1 MSDHTDDGEEDGDPR
16 VPPMTLCRTYRSGH
30 QTHWIM
36 WKRHRGEVERGV
48 VLGFEEDLVVVRCAD
63 GTTRRW
69 WHHQPLRL
77 RAAVEAFGAD
87 VELIP
92 GLPALVCSGYWF
104 SCRQG
109 APDDTSSCVML
120 LPRTDKAL
128 HEVLSGE
135 PWRAQPAVVLRTDG
149 TVLTLRRTYD
159 DATGT
164 VGLSLEVPNAAPDSV
179 SRRPGVFGTWA
190 ASTAGTATLSVRF
203 PATGALAR
211 HRTALTARAGVDL
224 VRTAL
229 GDLAAGAP
237 LALVPGGRVRPADT
251 ALPVIQ
257 DSLLWDLPGWDLS
270 HEVNGTTAQ
279 WEPLASIVI
288 APGVDEHLGTG
299 LRFEAT
305 LATSAPAGTRS
316 VEPAA
321 YDYAFGRWTRAGTGL
336 RHTTFL
342 SDDLL
347 AVVDD
352 FPASAAL
359 LSTVVRGIRS
369 QVEDRMFWP

>member
-1 MSDHTDDGEEDGDPR
+1 VSDHTDDSDEDGDPR
-16 VPPMTLCRTYRSGH
+16 VPPMTLCQTYRAGH

-36 WKRHRGEVERGV
+36 WKRHRGEVEPGV

-77 RAAVEAFGAD
+77 RAAVEAFGTD

-104 SCRQG
+104 YCREG
-109 APDDTSSCVML
+109 APDATSGCLMA

-128 HEVLSGE
+128 HDLLTGE

-164 VGLSLEVPNAAPDSV
+164 VGLSLEVPDVAPDSV
-179 SRRPGVFGTWA
+179 SRGPGAFGTWA
-190 ASTAGTATLSVRF
+190 AGTAGGATLSVQF

-211 HRTALTARAGVDL
+211 HRTALTARAAVDL

-237 LALVPGGRVRPADT
+237 LALVPDGGFRPADT
-251 ALPVIQ
+251 ALPVLQ
-257 DSLLWDLPGWDLS
+257 DSLLWDLPGWSLS
-270 HEVNGTTAQ
+270 HEVNATTAQ
-279 WEPLASIVI
+279 WETLASIVI
-288 APGVDEHLGTG
+288 TPGVDEHLGTG

-305 LATSAPAGTRS
+305 LATSAPAWS
-316 VEPAA
+316 PAEA
-321 YDYAFGRWTRAGTGL
+321 PSYDCTFGRWTRAGTGL
-336 RHTTFL
+336 THTTFL
-342 SDDLL
+342 SDPLL

-352 FPASAAL
+352 YPASAAL
-359 LSTVVRGIRS
+359 LSAVVRGIRI
-369 QVEDRMFWP
+369 QVEDRMFST

>member
-1 MSDHTDDGEEDGDPR
+1 MPDHTDVGDEDGDPR
-16 VPPMTLCRTYRSGH
+16 VPPMTLCQTYRSGH

-36 WKRHRGEVERGV
+36 WKRHRGEAEPGV

-92 GLPALVCSGYWF
+92 ALPALVCSGHWF
-104 SCRQG
+104 SCRDG
-109 APDDTSSCVML
+109 APDDTSSCLME

-128 HEVLSGE
+128 HEVLTGE

-149 TVLTLRRTYD
+149 TLLTLRRTYD

-164 VGLSLEVPNAAPDSV
+164 VGLSLEVPDAAPDDV
-179 SRRPGVFGTWA
+179 SRGPGVFGRWA
-190 ASTAGTATLSVRF
+190 AGTAGGATLSVRF
-203 PATGALAR
+203 PATGTLAR
-211 HRTALTARAGVDL
+211 HRTALTARAGADL

-237 LALVPGGRVRPADT
+237 LALLSGGRLRPADT

-257 DSLLWDLPGWDLS
+257 DSLLWDLPGWNLS
-270 HEVNGTTAQ
+270 HEVNRTTAQ
-279 WEPLASIVI
+279 WEPRATIVI
-288 APGVDEHLGTG
+288 TPGVDEHLGTG

-305 LATSAPAGTRS
+305 LDMPAGTS
-316 VEPAA
+316 PAEEPS
-321 YDYAFGRWTRAGTGL
+321 YDCAFGRWTRTSTGL
-336 RHTTFL
+336 THTTFL
-342 SDDLL
+342 SDDFL

-359 LSTVVRGIRS
+359 LSTVVQGIRM
-369 QVEDRMFWP
+369 QVEDRMFSP